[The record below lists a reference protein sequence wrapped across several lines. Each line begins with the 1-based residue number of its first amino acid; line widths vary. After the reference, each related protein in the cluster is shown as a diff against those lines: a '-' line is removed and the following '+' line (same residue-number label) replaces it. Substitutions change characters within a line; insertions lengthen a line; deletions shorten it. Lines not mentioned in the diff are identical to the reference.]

1 MTRPYPH
8 WIVAPTIPAR
18 FVREMLGQLRLDA
31 DARAALLERCDLPR
45 EALRDGYRVAPLNY
59 RALSRLAVGVGADEA
74 LGFFARTVPPG
85 SFEQLLRLLV
95 HLPTLAEAFE
105 EAARFYKLFDDSPPW
120 RLEKHA
126 RIGRLLLTSRPGA
139 QTDSVLWPHMLLLAL
154 WHTGSWLTGETLPLR
169 RIVLPGHL
177 SAFTAQ
183 TRFLFGRQPAFATQA
198 WLELPAVNL
207 QAPLMRRPAEAAR
220 FARHLLPAVI
230 APGPL
235 ASFEAHLRALL
246 CTAEPFAGLSE
257 LEAARALGISRQTL
271 ARRLAAL
278 GVTFLGVRDELR
290 RDLACTLLAR
300 GSVSVAKLAERLGYS
315 EPSAFQRAFKQWTGL
330 PPGAYRG
337 GRRE

>member
-18 FVREMLGQLRLDA
+18 FVREMLVQLRLDNG
-31 DARAALLERCDLPR
+31 ARAALLGRCDLPR

-74 LGFFARTVPPG
+74 FGFFVRPVPPG

-95 HLPTLAEAFE
+95 HLPTLADAFD
-105 EAARFYKLFDDSPPW
+105 EAARFYKLFDDAPPW
-120 RLEKHA
+120 RLERGAKTA
-126 RIGRLLLTSRPGA
+126 RLLLTPRPGA

-154 WHTGSWLTGETLPLR
+154 WHSGSWLVGETLPLR
-169 RIVLPGHL
+169 RIALPQAL
-177 SAFTAQ
+177 SGFTAQ
-183 TRFLFGRQPAFATQA
+183 TRFLFGRQPGFGTQA
-198 WLELPAVNL
+198 LLELPTANL

-220 FARHLLPAVI
+220 FARRLLPAVI

-235 ASFEAHLRALL
+235 ASFEARLRGLL
-246 CTAEPFAGLSE
+246 CAAEPFAGLSE
-257 LEAARALGISRQTL
+257 LEAAKALGISRQTL

-278 GVTFLGVRDELR
+278 GVSFLGVRDELR

-300 GSVSVAKLAERLGYS
+300 GSVSVARLAERLGYS

-337 GRRE
+337 GRR

>member
-18 FVREMLGQLRLDA
+18 FVREMLGQLHLDA
-31 DARAALLERCDLPR
+31 SARAALLERCDLPI

-59 RALSRLAVGVGADEA
+59 RALSRLSVGLGADEA
-74 LGFFARTVPPG
+74 FGFFARPVPLG

-95 HLPTLAEAFE
+95 HLPTLADAFD
-105 EAARFYKLFDDSPPW
+105 EAARFYKLFDGSAPW
-120 RLEKHA
+120 RLETEGKIA
-126 RIGRLLLTSRPGA
+126 RLRLTPRPGA
-139 QTDSVLWPHMLLLAL
+139 QTDSVLWPHMLLLSL
-154 WHTGSWLTGETLPLR
+154 WHTGSWLAGETLPLR
-169 RIVLPGHL
+169 RIVLPRQLTG
-177 SAFTAQ
+177 FNAQ
-183 TRFLFGRQPAFATQA
+183 TRFLFGRQPAFGAGA

-207 QAPLMRRPAEAAR
+207 QAPLMRRPAEVAR
-220 FARHLLPAVI
+220 FARQLLPAVI

-235 ASFEAHLRALL
+235 ATFEAHLRALL
-246 CTAEPFAGLSE
+246 CAAEPFAGLSE
-257 LEAARALGISRQTL
+257 IQAAKALGISRQTL

-300 GSVSVAKLAERLGYS
+300 GSVSVAELAERLGYS

-337 GRRE
+337 GRR

>member
-18 FVREMLGQLRLDA
+18 FVREMLAQLRLDNG
-31 DARAALLERCDLPR
+31 ARATLLGRCDLPR

-74 LGFFARTVPPG
+74 FGFFARPVPPG

-95 HLPTLAEAFE
+95 HLPTLADAFD
-105 EAARFYKLFDDSPPW
+105 EAARFYKLFDDAPPW
-120 RLEKHA
+120 RLERGAKTA
-126 RIGRLLLTSRPGA
+126 RLLLTPRPGA

-154 WHTGSWLTGETLPLR
+154 WHSGSWLVGETLPLR
-169 RIVLPGHL
+169 RIVLPQAL
-177 SAFTAQ
+177 SSFTAQ
-183 TRFLFGRQPAFATQA
+183 TRFLFGRQPGFGTQA
-198 WLELPAVNL
+198 LLELPAANL

-220 FARHLLPAVI
+220 FARRLLPAVI

-235 ASFEAHLRALL
+235 ASFEARLRGLL
-246 CTAEPFAGLSE
+246 CAAEPFAGLSE
-257 LEAARALGISRQTL
+257 LEAAKALGISRQTL

-278 GVTFLGVRDELR
+278 GISFLGVRDELR

-300 GSVSVAKLAERLGYS
+300 GSVSVARLAERLGYS

-337 GRRE
+337 GRR